1 MRLILLTLSLL
12 FSLNSNSSIMEK
24 ESVIYLAGGC
34 FWGTEHFLKQ
44 INGVNRTDVGYANSM
59 IKDPTYEEVCTGKTN
74 AAETVKVIFNPDVLP
89 LSLLLELYFKTIDP
103 TSLNKQGGDR
113 GTQYRTGIYYTDTKD
128 KKIIDNTIS
137 ILSAKYSKPIVIE
150 VKPIENF
157 YNAELYHQDYL
168 DKNPSG
174 YCHINPQLFKFAR
187 EANKK

>member
-1 MRLILLTLSLL
+1 
-12 FSLNSNSSIMEK
+12 MEK

-44 INGVNRTDVGYANSM
+44 INGVNRTDVGYANSI

-113 GTQYRTGIYYTDTKD
+113 GTQYRTGIYYTDIKD
-128 KKIIDNTIS
+128 KKIIDDAIS
-137 ILSAKYSKPIVIE
+137 ILLANYSKPIVIE